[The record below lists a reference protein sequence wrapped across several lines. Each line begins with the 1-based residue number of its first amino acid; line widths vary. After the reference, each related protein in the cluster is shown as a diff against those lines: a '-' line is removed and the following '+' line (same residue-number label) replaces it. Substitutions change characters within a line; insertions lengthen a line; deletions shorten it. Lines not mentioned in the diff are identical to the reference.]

1 MTVEVPAAAGTVAA
15 KVTERL
21 RRLLE
26 DESQRWSSVDPDLEA
41 PLGALASSVLS
52 GGKRLRPTFCYW
64 AFVGAGGD
72 PDDAGIVDA
81 GAALEMLHAAA
92 LIHDDVIDG
101 SPRRHGTEAVHVR
114 FEGEHRRHRWAG
126 RPGHFGEGVAILV
139 GDLALVYSSRLM
151 GKAPPEA
158 AAVFEEMRLEVNV
171 GQYLDLLGAAQ
182 GVDLPGHLAIKRA
195 ERICRYK
202 TAKYTIERPVHLGV
216 ALAAPQRLPAMADAL
231 SAFALP
237 LGEAFQLR
245 DDLLGVF
252 GDPALTGKPVGD
264 DLREG
269 KPTLLASLTASSL
282 SADEANTFNERFGSA
297 LLDGEGIATL
307 QSLIEGSGSRQ
318 RVEDAISTLVER
330 STRALED
337 LPLLPQATSALV
349 DLAEFIAGRDH

>member
-21 RRLLE
+21 RRMLE
-26 DESQRWSSVDPDLEA
+26 DERKRWSSVDPDLDA

-72 PDDAGIVDA
+72 SDDSAVVDA

-114 FEGEHRRHRWAG
+114 FEGEHRRQRWAG
-126 RPGHFGEGVAILV
+126 QPGHFGEGAAILV

-151 GKAPPEA
+151 GNAPPEA

-182 GVDLPGHLAIKRA
+182 GVDLPGYLAVERA

-216 ALAAPQRLPAMADAL
+216 ALAAPERLPAMSDAL

-269 KPTLLASLTASSL
+269 KPTLLASLTASAL
-282 SADEANTFNERFGSA
+282 TAEQANTFNERFGSPV
-297 LLDGEGIATL
+297 LDDDGIATL
-307 QSLIEGSGSRQ
+307 QSLIEASGSRE
-318 RVEDAISTLVER
+318 RVEGAISALVDR
-330 STRALED
+330 SMRALED
-337 LPLLPQATSALV
+337 LPLLPQATAALV